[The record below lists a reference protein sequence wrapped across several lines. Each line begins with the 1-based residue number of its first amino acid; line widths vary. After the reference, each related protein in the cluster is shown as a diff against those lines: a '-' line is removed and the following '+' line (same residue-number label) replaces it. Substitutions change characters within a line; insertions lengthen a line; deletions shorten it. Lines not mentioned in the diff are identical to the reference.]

1 MITANV
7 FQRVF
12 HIQLGDSLGTCFVLD
27 WKDRQYLV
35 TARHVV
41 ESLQGNAEVTIFHQG
56 VWKTLQ
62 VDLVGHGENSVDVSV
77 LAPSVQ
83 LGRADLPLPVSTEG
97 IVFGQDLY
105 FLGFPYGLR
114 ADVGAINREFP
125 LPLVKKGVLSAMID
139 GDKGEK
145 ILLLDGH
152 NNPGFSGGPVV
163 FAKMGGPADQ
173 LIVAGVISAYRFE
186 PKPVLM
192 SGQITG
198 LEVQENAG
206 IVIAYDIAHAL
217 KLIEVNPI
225 GIVISG

>member
-12 HIQLGDSLGTCFVLD
+12 YIQYGASLGTCFVLD

-41 ESLQGNAEVTIFHQG
+41 ASLQGSAEITILHQG
-56 VWKTLQ
+56 VWKSLQ
-62 VDLVGHGENSVDVSV
+62 VTLVGHGENSVDISV
-77 LAPSVQ
+77 LAPSIQ
-83 LGRADLPLPVSTEG
+83 LGREDLPLPASTEG

-105 FLGFPYGLR
+105 FLGFPYGLK
-114 ADVGAINREFP
+114 ADVGVINREFP
-125 LPLVKKGVLSAMID
+125 LPLVKKGILSAIID
-139 GDKGEK
+139 DEEGEK

-163 FAKMGGPADQ
+163 FAKMGEPANK
-173 LIVAGVISAYRFE
+173 LTVAGVISAYRFE

-217 KLIEVNPI
+217 KLIEANPI
-225 GIVISG
+225 GV